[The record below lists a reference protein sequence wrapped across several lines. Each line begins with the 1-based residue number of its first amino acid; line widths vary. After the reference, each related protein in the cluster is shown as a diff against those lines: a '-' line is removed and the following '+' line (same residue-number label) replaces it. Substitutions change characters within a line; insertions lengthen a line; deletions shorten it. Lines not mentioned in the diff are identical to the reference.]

1 MLCQGQGDSITVVRT
16 TTNLKIARFAIK
28 ETTVKPD
35 AEVTSTAQRL
45 RFSMR
50 NLPLLEDGATMDLLG
65 LSPMLWAH
73 SKVYSSGGENALHS
87 HDIED
92 HVFLV
97 LQGEAEFHFE
107 DGSSARV
114 RAYEGVTVPRGTR
127 YRFKADEAHGNLV
140 MFRVG
145 AALVKDS
152 SDLHPKFGIPNEA
165 MQSRSD
171 TQGRHAAGDAKRNG
185 VAARPTIFKAGAYF
199 AADND

>member
-1 MLCQGQGDSITVVRT
+1 MNDQVEGQT
-16 TTNLKIARFAIK
+16 IAA
-28 ETTVKPD
+28 
-35 AEVTSTAQRL
+35 RL

-50 NLPLLEDGATMDLLG
+50 NLPLLDDGATMDLLG

-87 HDIED
+87 HEIED

-97 LQGEAEFHFE
+97 LQGQAIFHFG
-107 DGSSARV
+107 DDSTTTV
-114 RAYEGVTVPRGTR
+114 RAFDGVTVPRGTQ
-127 YRFKADEAHGNLV
+127 YRFTADEAYGNLV

-152 SDLHPKFGIPNEA
+152 ADLHPKFGIPNEA

-171 TQGRHAAGDAKRNG
+171 SDGRHAAGDAKKNG
-185 VAARPTIFKAGAYF
+185 TAAKPTVFRPNAFF
-199 AADND
+199 APDDAQ